1 MGMNCGMEAQMMPTS
16 FNEHIRRI
24 LVVGEIN
31 DATSAMFLD
40 QITMLEYLDPT
51 TSINVYINSPGGSV
65 SSALA
70 MYDAITTCSCPVRTV
85 SLGLCAS
92 AAVLIGASG
101 NKGNRLVSANATVM
115 VHQISTM
122 MMGSSCELDNE
133 VQEVRRL
140 QDVYNKILSK
150 ETGRSVKQI
159 QEDMKQNYYMTAQ
172 ESIKFG
178 IFDKILPTRKV
189 GNVVIPGTKA
199 KKTLRSK

>member
-1 MGMNCGMEAQMMPTS
+1 MGMNCGMEAGMMPTS

-31 DATSAMFLD
+31 DTTSAIFLD

-51 TSINVYINSPGGSV
+51 LPINVYINSPGGSV

-92 AAVLIGASG
+92 AAVLIAAAG

-122 MMGSSCELDNE
+122 MMGNSGELDNE

-159 QEDMKQNYYMTAQ
+159 REDMSRNYYMTAQ

-178 IFDKILPTRKV
+178 VFDKLLPTRKI
-189 GNVVIPGTKA
+189 GKMVIPSAKP